1 MNMMYLLLKLG
12 SAIVLMPSAYPE
24 EQCKKIVENYQA
36 MGRYAECIMAPR
48 DKTKLDLFNEKYKD
62 CSFNNGPLHCPN
74 PLTLPNICEGDCMK
88 ADK

>member
-1 MNMMYLLLKLG
+1 MMYLLLKLG
-12 SAIVLMPSAYPE
+12 STIVLMPSAYPE

-62 CSFNNGPLHCPN
+62 CTMISNTAMACPATGTIEN
-74 PLTLPNICEGDCMK
+74 EIK
-88 ADK
+88 K